1 MLVRFELDPVKPAHL
16 EAEVV
21 DAEFVV
27 VPPDVGVVDDAVGR
41 VLARRLAPETSDALP
56 EALTE
61 ESRDPARKAFL
72 KLEPW
77 YTLLQVFNQG
87 FVWS

>member
-41 VLARRLAPETSDALP
+41 VLARRLATETSDALP
-56 EALTE
+56 EALAE
-61 ESRDPARKAFL
+61 ESRDPAKDG
-72 KLEPW
+72 P
-77 YTLLQVFNQG
+77 
-87 FVWS
+87 S

>member
-41 VLARRLAPETSDALP
+41 VLARCLAPETPHALP
-56 EALTE
+56 EALAE
-61 ESRDPARKAFL
+61 ESRDPARNSL
-72 KLEPW
+72 
-77 YTLLQVFNQG
+77 
-87 FVWS
+87 S